1 MLEALRNGRVPIDK
15 DHIEEYGFVEL
26 SFDLVRREL
35 CAEELTELYAE
46 HPEKLIK
53 ALGLAVC
60 EVAYEHERTAKQVHA
75 RLIPSPNIKSTPFR
89 ALKAALIGK
98 MLVVK
103 GNVVKA
109 TSIRPKVTQL
119 AFMCLRCLQTH
130 PHRIVDGVFRN
141 PPRCPTNGCPSK
153 QFRPERDSV
162 DTHCVNWQKIKIQEV
177 VDDLGDDPDGES
189 GRVPRTVE
197 VELENDLVDA
207 VAPGD
212 IVTIHGLLKAADV
225 SEGRAQSSPA
235 YAVYIEANWL
245 RKEKD
250 DIHRNSS
257 SAAETDALIRSLS
270 CSKDLV
276 PLLVSSFCPAI
287 YGHVLVKFGI
297 LLTLFGGSPR
307 GGGSR
312 ARQSF
317 SVRTDPHLLLL
328 GDPGLGKSQLITAA
342 AAISPRGLYVCGNT
356 CTASGLTATL
366 HHEGASGEY
375 GLEAGA
381 LVLADRGA
389 CCIDE
394 FDKVADP
401 AVLLDVMEQ
410 QQVNVAK
417 AGIVCA
423 LPARTS
429 VIAAANPIGGHY
441 K

>member
-1 MLEALRNGRVPIDK
+1 MLEALRNGRIPIDK

-26 SFDLVRREL
+26 SFDVVRREL
-35 CAEELTELYAE
+35 CTEDLIELYNE
-46 HPEKLIK
+46 HPDKLIQ

-60 EVAYEHERTAKQVHA
+60 EVAYEHESIAKQVHA
-75 RLIPSPNIKSTPFR
+75 RLIPSGNVKPTPFR

-98 MLVVK
+98 MLVVR

-130 PHRIVDGVFRN
+130 PHRILEGVFRN
-141 PPRCPTNGCPSK
+141 PPRCPTNGCPSR

-177 VDDLGDDPDGES
+177 VDDLDEGDGES

-197 VELENDLVDA
+197 VELEDDLVDA

-212 IVTIHGLLKAADV
+212 IVTVHGLLKAADV
-225 SEGRAQSSPA
+225 SEGKAQISPA
-235 YAVYIEANWL
+235 YSVFIGANWI

-250 DIHRNSS
+250 DIQNSS
-257 SAAETDALIRSLS
+257 SAETDALIRSLS
-270 CSKDLV
+270 NGKDVV
-276 PLLVSSFCPAI
+276 PLLVSSFCPSI

-297 LLTLFGGSPR
+297 LLTLFGGSQR
-307 GGGSR
+307 GGGGSR
-312 ARQSF
+312 AKQSF
-317 SVRTDPHLLLL
+317 SIRTDPHLLLL

-342 AAISPRGLYVCGNT
+342 AAIAPRGLYVCGNT

-366 HHEGASGEY
+366 QHEGSSGEY

-394 FDKVADP
+394 FDKVGDP